1 MNWYYNVGN
10 HHTEEVEMGQ
20 KPVSPSN
27 GKYRI
32 QGKEGKF
39 LEVTLDTTDTNKY
52 IVEELDGADMDSKLP
67 SDNPLGINWFVCFS
81 VHNKKEDGK
90 KGGYANVK
98 YSFPVT
104 LAENQ
109 RFFVA
114 YNKTAYEVTDEIKKN
129 GKVTLSE
136 GDPAGGTVP

>member
-1 MNWYYNVGN
+1 
-10 HHTEEVEMGQ
+10 MGQ

-39 LEVTLDTTDTNKY
+39 LEVTLDTTETDKY
-52 IVEELDGADMDSKLP
+52 IVEELDCADMDSKLP
-67 SDNPLGINWFVCFS
+67 STNPLGINWFACFS
-81 VHNKKEDGK
+81 VYNKKADGN
-90 KGGYANVK
+90 KGNHATVK

-104 LAENQ
+104 LAPNQ

-114 YNKTAYEVTDEIKKN
+114 YNKTAYEVTDEIKRN

-136 GDPAGGTVP
+136 GDPGAGSVP

>member
-1 MNWYYNVGN
+1 
-10 HHTEEVEMGQ
+10 MGA
-20 KPVSPSN
+20 KPVDPVN
-27 GKYRI
+27 GKYTI
-32 QGKEGKF
+32 QGKNNRN
-39 LEVTLDTTDTNKY
+39 LELTLDDPDLKKY

-67 SDNPLGINWFVCFS
+67 STNPLGVNWFACFS
-81 VHNKKEDGK
+81 VYKSKDGK
-90 KGGYANVK
+90 KDGYASVK

-136 GDPAGGTVP
+136 GDPGTGTVP